1 MSRNTP
7 SPKILELAQQL
18 LDRETVAE
26 NPSEVTLPPVFRV
39 VEKLRRP
46 LVTLAGI
53 AGFCSLLARA
63 LTLAKAQVPR
73 LRAVQIDLE
82 AGLNGLGDLGNQ
94 DQAAEAGVMLI
105 AELLGLL
112 ETFIGQS
119 LMLSLARDAWP
130 DLPILDEGSME
141 KK

>member
-7 SPKILELAQQL
+7 SPKILELAQRL
-18 LDRETVAE
+18 LDHETVGD

-53 AGFCSLLARA
+53 AGFRSLLARA
-63 LTLAKAQVPR
+63 LTLARAQVPR
-73 LRAVQIDLE
+73 LHAVQIDLE
-82 AGLNGLGDLGNQ
+82 AGLDGLGDLGNQ
-94 DQAAEAGVMLI
+94 DQAEEAGVMLI

-112 ETFIGQS
+112 ETFIGQN
-119 LMLSLARDAWP
+119 LMLSIARDAWP